1 MYIGKGKFD
10 IQMLKKIT
18 KSFASVWT
26 KTKLE
31 PETSDNPEAKENDKP
46 QAGKDKVVVD
56 IMTAVF

>member
-1 MYIGKGKFD
+1 
-10 IQMLKKIT
+10 MLKKIT